1 MCVQLLDAA
10 FATVKRIR
18 LIPFFNAQ
26 CQLCPFKKS
35 GQLHYKKKEMRNSV
49 QKSVLYNLWFC
60 GFLGSKTRERQLK
73 MYLVGRYCST
83 KKVAIRV
90 RNTLYSVWKL
100 IIVWCH
106 CHLAELAER
115 GQITQKYTLQRSN
128 SAGLWE
134 TPPAPNL
141 SDNFHAF
148 FILFYLHIFLSHGLL
163 NFSNMVSKLSLGID
177 NVPIEW
183 LKWGGWMTPLRACCI
198 EIRWANTSNDCW

>member
-1 MCVQLLDAA
+1 MLNVS
-10 FATVKRIR
+10 FVHSKKVVNFTTRKRNEKLRSKI
-18 LIPFFNAQ
+18 
-26 CQLCPFKKS
+26 
-35 GQLHYKKKEMRNSV
+35 SV
-49 QKSVLYNLWFC
+49 QFVILWVF
-60 GFLGSKTRERQLK
+60 GGSKTRERQLK

-106 CHLAELAER
+106 CHLAER

-148 FILFYLHIFLSHGLL
+148 FHIILFAYF
-163 NFSNMVSKLSLGID
+163 FVSWA
-177 NVPIEW
+177 IEFF
-183 LKWGGWMTPLRACCI
+183 KYGVQT
-198 EIRWANTSNDCW
+198 